1 MKIPQE
7 FITNQSTSDE
17 RGKRFLIRLPVG
29 AQYVEGGKTTT
40 VTEDTPQLDPAFLEN
55 IIIEGQTYDEL
66 IGEPVLTNEQKKV
79 GANSPSTFDPS
90 IPITSTQYVKSG
102 DGKFLELVGGAY
114 QRVGD
119 ANTLKKLE
127 TGKLEATNVFYTG
140 DQLLGKE
147 PLPSGD
153 VSGALAVAQGGATGG
168 TSAQGNQALQDII
181 NQAGLNDDQ
190 KSAIDLIYEAIA
202 SNDKDLMERAKAAM
216 AAATEFSEPFF
227 KAQARLAIDTL
238 DRSLTGRED
247 DLAFREE
254 QISSALGDLRND
266 IQSAGDFL
274 SFQQQQELKG
284 LERQYDQNL
293 KVTQED
299 LAARGFT
306 QSSVRSRKEQLLTD
320 TFGDLRQSSDRSFTE
335 KQTQLTNQQTRADRD
350 TTAEIERLREL
361 TEKGKIDDL
370 RKTEQYLG
378 TDALRGVGYND
389 NLLGDL
395 PGDIERQKLSDATS
409 FASGSG
415 LIF

>member
-1 MKIPQE
+1 
-7 FITNQSTSDE
+7 
-17 RGKRFLIRLPVG
+17 
-29 AQYVEGGKTTT
+29 
-40 VTEDTPQLDPAFLEN
+40 
-55 IIIEGQTYDEL
+55 
-66 IGEPVLTNEQKKV
+66 
-79 GANSPSTFDPS
+79 
-90 IPITSTQYVKSG
+90 
-102 DGKFLELVGGAY
+102 
-114 QRVGD
+114 VGD
-119 ANTLKKLE
+119 ANTLKELE
-127 TGKLEATNVFYTG
+127 NGKLEATNVFYTG

-153 VSGALAVAQGGATGG
+153 VSGALAAAQGNATGGGGG
-168 TSAQGNQALQDII
+168 TSAAGNQALQDVI
-181 NQAGLNDDQ
+181 NQAGLDDDQ

-284 LERQYDQNL
+284 LERQYDQTL

-370 RKTEQYLG
+370 RKTEQFLG
-378 TDALRGVGYND
+378 TDALNGVGYND

-395 PGDIERQKLSDATS
+395 PGQLERDKLNDATA

>member
-1 MKIPQE
+1 MNEVLQFYE
-7 FITNQSTSDE
+7 
-17 RGKRFLIRLPVG
+17 
-29 AQYVEGGKTTT
+29 
-40 VTEDTPQLDPAFLEN
+40 
-55 IIIEGQTYDEL
+55 YDN
-66 IGEPVLTNEQKKV
+66 GEPTYALPKGTVITWSDGRTQVANDTGKKWTGGDLAKMTSVKSPDGVEQVLSETPASGQ
-79 GANSPSTFDPS
+79 GTD
-90 IPITSTQYVKSG
+90 YVKSG
-102 DGKFLELVGGAY
+102 DGEFYEVKDGEYA
-114 QRVGD
+114 RVGN
-119 ANTLKKLE
+119 ANTLNKLE
-127 TGKLEATNVFYTG
+127 NGKLEATNVFYTG

-153 VSGALAVAQGGATGG
+153 VSGALAVAQGGAAGG